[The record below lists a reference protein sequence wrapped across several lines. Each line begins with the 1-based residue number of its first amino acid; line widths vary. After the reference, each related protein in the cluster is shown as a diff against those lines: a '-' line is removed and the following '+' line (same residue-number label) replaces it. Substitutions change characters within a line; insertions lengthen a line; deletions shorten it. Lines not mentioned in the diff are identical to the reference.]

1 MEESLGEGEVTH
13 LVSSWDIECLLH
25 SDWNLQHHHSW
36 LQTFGHGL
44 EPHHWLPWAISLDMA
59 GYGSAYPPSSP
70 KTNFAINLSPHN
82 VYLLLILFSWRTLT
96 QHILHFLRQLL

>member
-59 GYGSAYPPSSP
+59 GYGFLPSLCRLCHVP
-70 KTNFAINLSPHN
+70 
-82 VYLLLILFSWRTLT
+82 YLRRLY
-96 QHILHFLRQLL
+96 HGH